1 MAAFTRSDYTIQRAP
16 QQCSV
21 IVGRNPTR
29 SVAKLLRDGGA
40 NNVAIVTDDKVPL
53 YVVDRVFVSLGDYD
67 IKCDVLKFPSG
78 EASKHLK
85 HLPAYVDWLT
95 SRGFGKRDY
104 VWGVGGGV
112 VTDVAGLLAAGLGR
126 GANFV
131 SSPSTLLG
139 MVDAGMCGKTG
150 MDTDDGKNLF
160 GAIYQPRYV
169 VDDIEV
175 LQTLSDNQLRS
186 GASEAIKTAVI
197 GNPLLLRYMERN
209 SGKLIGRDLEF
220 LERVV
225 SACAKYKM
233 SVVQE
238 DPEEKLGRREELNF
252 GHTVAHGLEKVSK
265 FSLDHG
271 FAVSIGMVAESRFA
285 KKYGFSEQHRLMEIL
300 SRGYGLSVSLARTL
314 PVDEII
320 KATKWDKKNT
330 DVDGVRK
337 VKCSLPIAVGRMH
350 PDHSVVVEENEMR
363 EVLESMAN

>member
-139 MVDAGMCGKTG
+139 MVDAGMGGNNGRFAQQSLDPEVPDAGRSGISQRPAGQVFTTWNRG
-150 MDTDDGKNLF
+150 EADRVEVTF
-160 GAIYQPRYV
+160 GAPRHACRV
-169 VDDIEV
+169 W
-175 LQTLSDNQLRS
+175 RC
-186 GASEAIKTAVI
+186 
-197 GNPLLLRYMERN
+197 RY
-209 SGKLIGRDLEF
+209 
-220 LERVV
+220 
-225 SACAKYKM
+225 C
-233 SVVQE
+233 
-238 DPEEKLGRREELNF
+238 
-252 GHTVAHGLEKVSK
+252 T
-265 FSLDHG
+265 
-271 FAVSIGMVAESRFA
+271 
-285 KKYGFSEQHRLMEIL
+285 
-300 SRGYGLSVSLARTL
+300 
-314 PVDEII
+314 
-320 KATKWDKKNT
+320 
-330 DVDGVRK
+330 
-337 VKCSLPIAVGRMH
+337 
-350 PDHSVVVEENEMR
+350 
-363 EVLESMAN
+363 